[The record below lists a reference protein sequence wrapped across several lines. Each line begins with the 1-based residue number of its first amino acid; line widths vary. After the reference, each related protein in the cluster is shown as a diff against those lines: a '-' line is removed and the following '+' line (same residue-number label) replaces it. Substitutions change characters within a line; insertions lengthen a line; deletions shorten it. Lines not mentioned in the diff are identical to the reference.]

1 MTYPLYGQR
10 KNSFLDFQRKGGL
23 PVMESCCCMLPSPLQ
38 AFKAWPA
45 PGEGAL
51 WVPEMSDWRIIMFIL
66 CLYYLINRI
75 KKKGERW
82 EYLMEK
88 IRLTVFLRTD
98 WKQRISPQSEWS
110 WLTYI
115 SLQLCI
121 CGACVSSRCSSITE
135 GKMPIWPYHRWTD
148 QSLRNDEQIDE
159 KFQIRNYMLTDL
171 ASSFV

>member
-1 MTYPLYGQR
+1 MTHPLYGQR
-10 KNSFLDFQRKGGL
+10 ENSFLDFQRKDGP
-23 PVMESCCCMLPSPLQ
+23 PVMESCCCRLPSPLQ
-38 AFKAWPA
+38 AFKTWPA

-51 WVPEMSDWRIIMFIL
+51 SVPEMSDWRIIMFIL

-98 WKQRISPQSEWS
+98 WKQRINPQSEWS

-121 CGACVSSRCSSITE
+121 CGACVSSRCSSITV
-135 GKMPIWPYHRWTD
+135 GKMWIWPYHRWTD
-148 QSLRNDEQIDE
+148 
-159 KFQIRNYMLTDL
+159 
-171 ASSFV
+171 